1 MRDVIN
7 WTMQNTVSAFSLLVV
22 MSGYSLAEGSA
33 SDLIGVWKSD
43 EQKTLAS
50 MNQTTGVTKEA
61 KKIFEDNFFGRLK
74 TEFRK
79 DEWRAYF
86 DAEEDNVEGMEE
98 FRPYTLIEETD
109 KEFTIEYY
117 DEMNEE
123 KVTKV
128 LHREGNCYWLPVSR
142 WQFREYFC
150 KVSK

>member
-1 MRDVIN
+1 MMIRALIF
-7 WTMQNTVSAFSLLVV
+7 TLLVAV
-22 MSGYSLAEGSA
+22 SSYLLAEEATSE
-33 SDLIGVWKSD
+33 LIGVWKSD

-61 KKIFEDNFFGRLK
+61 KKIFEDNLFGRLK

-86 DAEEDNVEGMEE
+86 DAEEDNVEGMEG
-98 FRPYTLIEETD
+98 FRPYALIEETD
-109 KEFTIEYY
+109 KEFIIEYY

-128 LHREGNCYWLPVSR
+128 LRREGDCYWLPVSR

-150 KVSK
+150 KVSKQ